1 VESPR
6 NTTDIFQIEKNTKK
20 LVSDEAATAR
30 KAANQQAKADP
41 VQSKTVDQLK
51 AMIPVLTTESEIKS
65 RI

>member
-1 VESPR
+1 M
-6 NTTDIFQIEKNTKK
+6 I
-20 LVSDEAATAR
+20 DEAATAR